1 MIYISL
7 IIVIILVLYF
17 NKTNNIKKIELKNN
31 YIIIE
36 DNILKLMHKQSN
48 ALYSSFN
55 IKTYKTNIEYFNKIY
70 NNINKE
76 NNVKNILVLGFGLG
90 AVALKLSLNK
100 KIERID
106 CVDLDKELFMVFKKI
121 FPNYSN
127 KINLYHT
134 DASKYLENT
143 KIKYDII
150 IDDVFDGYNKIE
162 LNYIK
167 LKDCLKP
174 TGKLYLNHIN
184 SLNRNINI
192 KNKLLKLFNNS
203 KNDKIKFY
211 EQSLYILYDII

>member
-1 MIYISL
+1 MIYYNIL
-7 IIVIILVLYF
+7 IIIVIILVLYF
-17 NKTNNIKKIELKNN
+17 NKTNNIKKIELKDN
-31 YIIIE
+31 YITIQ
-36 DNILKLMHKQSN
+36 DNILKLIHKQSN
-48 ALYSSFN
+48 GLYSSFN
-55 IKTYKTNIEYFNKIY
+55 IKTYETEVGYFNKIY

-76 NNVKNILVLGFGLG
+76 SNVKNILVLGFGLG
-90 AVALKLSLNK
+90 AIALKLSLNK

-106 CVDLDKELFMVFKKI
+106 CVDFDKELFVVFKKL
-121 FPNYSN
+121 FPKYSN
-127 KINLYHT
+127 KIKLYHN

-174 TGKLYLNHIN
+174 NGKLYLNHIN

-211 EQSLYILYDII
+211 QQSLYIFQ